1 LINHKKILVLV
12 ALDYEVPLDSW
23 SYSCQIHYT
32 GVGKIN
38 AAITTTKSI
47 LEFEPDLIVNLG
59 TAGAVKLQPG
69 EIACI
74 GRVIERDFDARPIAE
89 RGVVP
94 FDPAPNAFE
103 SVFSGVTCGSGDS
116 FVTSLDPWFLEQKVD
131 IIDMELIGI
140 AKAAF
145 NFGVPWAS
153 FKYITDSLNSNSD
166 SDWFS
171 KLPQANEQ
179 LQNVFREKVL
189 LNNGHL

>member
-1 LINHKKILVLV
+1 MINHKKILILV
-12 ALDYEVPLDSW
+12 ALEYEIPLDSW
-23 SYSCQIHYT
+23 KYSSQIQYM
-32 GVGKIN
+32 GVGKVN

-69 EIACI
+69 EVACI
-74 GRVIERDFDARPIAE
+74 GRVIERDFDARPIAA

-94 FDPAPNAFE
+94 FDRAPNAFE

-116 FVTSLDPWFLEQKVD
+116 FVTSFDPWFLEQNVD

-153 FKYITDSLNSNSD
+153 FKYITDSLNSKSD
-166 SDWFS
+166 SDWIA
-171 KLPQANEQ
+171 KLPLANEQ
-179 LQNVFREKVL
+179 LQNIFREKVL
-189 LNNGHL
+189 LNNLQL